1 MGEKKW
7 NKDIF
12 IKIRAIA
19 EKIHKCNVSKMFPIF
34 LAFSKHLLKIKS
46 NKIPDLIEK
55 LSLAVYYQKFN
66 ATIEIIL
73 AIFGVLQSDQTAKS
87 HFNRMHIRERET
99 QNKRYKNA
107 VRCQTV

>member
-19 EKIHKCNVSKMFPIF
+19 EKIHKCNTSKMFPIF

-46 NKIPDLIEK
+46 NKIPDLIEN

-73 AIFGVLQSDQTAKS
+73 AIFGVLQSDQTA
-87 HFNRMHIRERET
+87 
-99 QNKRYKNA
+99 
-107 VRCQTV
+107 

>member
-1 MGEKKW
+1 M
-7 NKDIF
+7 
-12 IKIRAIA
+12 RAIA
-19 EKIHKCNVSKMFPIF
+19 EKIHKCNTSKMFPIF

-87 HFNRMHIRERET
+87 HFNRMHIQEREI
-99 QNKRYKNA
+99 QNKR
-107 VRCQTV
+107 